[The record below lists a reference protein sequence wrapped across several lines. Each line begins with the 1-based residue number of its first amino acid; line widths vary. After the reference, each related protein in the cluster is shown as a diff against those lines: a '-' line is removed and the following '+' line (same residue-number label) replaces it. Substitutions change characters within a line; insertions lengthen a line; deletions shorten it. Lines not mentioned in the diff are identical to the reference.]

1 MRWFIPPTV
10 LVLAATTSCDGVRS
24 PSGLDQPFR
33 VHNAQFHEGELPGTP
48 EGDAGAPDNV
58 ATVTSLDSANAVL
71 RLRQAGKVFSGRTN
85 PRGASVGLRFPT
97 LGTGWWQ
104 VNVGGPDPTFDN
116 DYTWTLQADFGDAL
130 PTGLQTLRFVA
141 LDPDGNAG
149 PQRDYRVC
157 VVPEVPDNLNA
168 CDPTIAPPDT
178 VISLG
183 WDTDVDLDLVV
194 VTPDGRTV
202 DARHPTTAAPGTTA
216 TPSTGVL
223 DRNSNAD
230 CAIDSIRREDLVFQG
245 APADGVYRIYVNLFS
260 ACGQPST
267 HFRVTTHLR
276 EILEGGRTSDVRESF
291 RRDGVLTA
299 IAANGGAAL
308 GTFVGEVTLP

>member
-1 MRWFIPPTV
+1 MRALT
-10 LVLAATTSCDGVRS
+10 LGLAALSLAACDGAPA
-24 PSGLDQPFR
+24 PSGLGEPIR

-48 EGDAGAPDNV
+48 EGDAGAPDGA
-58 ATVTSLDSANAVL
+58 ATITSLESANAVL
-71 RLRQAGKVFSGRTN
+71 RLRQPGKVFSGRTN
-85 PRGASVGLRFPT
+85 PRGASVGLRFPS

-116 DYTWTLQADFGDAL
+116 DYTWTLSADLGDAL
-130 PTGLQTLRFVA
+130 PTGIQSLRFVA
-141 LDPDGNAG
+141 IDPDGRAG

-178 VISLG
+178 VISLA

-202 DARHPTTAAPGTTA
+202 DARHPTTAAPGA
-216 TPSTGVL
+216 DRDASTGVL
-223 DRNSNAD
+223 DRDSNAN
-230 CAIDSIRREDLVFQG
+230 CAIDSIRRENLVFQG
-245 APADGVYRIYVNLFS
+245 APADGVYRIYANLFS

-267 HFRVTTHLR
+267 RFRVTTHLR
-276 EILEGGRTSDVRESF
+276 EILEGGRASDVREAF

-299 IAANGGAAL
+299 VAANGGAAL